1 MELLKLKSKPISK
14 DVDVICYCEC
24 NLKILKGK
32 PISLHESKPNHGF

>member
-32 PISLHESKPNHGF
+32 PIKFT